1 MSRNIEIKARIH
13 SVETLLPRAR
23 ALADRDAELIDQDDS
38 FFAVPHGRLKLR
50 QFADGSAELIHYH
63 RPDSGEAKASDYVRV
78 PVPEPAALREALAR
92 GCGLR
97 GRVRKQRWLL
107 LAGQTRIHL
116 DRVEGLGDFM
126 ELEVVLRD
134 GQDDATGAAIAED
147 LMRAL
152 GLAEAPR
159 LAGAYL
165 DLLAASP
172 TLPPSAPPPALSEDA
187 VQAPPR
193 R

>member
-1 MSRNIEIKARIH
+1 MLGHTMPRNIEIKARIA
-13 SVETLLPRAR
+13 SVESLLPRAR
-23 ALADRDAELIDQDDS
+23 ALADGDAVLIAQDDS

-63 RPDSGEAKASDYVRV
+63 RPDNTEAKASDYVLVAV
-78 PVPEPAALREALAR
+78 PDPAALREALAR
-92 GCGLR
+92 GCGLL

-107 LAGQTRIHL
+107 MAGATRIHL

-134 GQDDATGAAIAED
+134 EQADAEGVATAEA
-147 LMRAL
+147 LMQAL
-152 GLAEAPR
+152 GLAGAER

-165 DLLAASP
+165 DLLAAS
-172 TLPPSAPPPALSEDA
+172 SAGIAAARKS
-187 VQAPPR
+187 
-193 R
+193 